1 MWTHRPGGGRTELG
15 WPQPNRG
22 TIPLLAGGHLGR
34 GPLDSDGLSQLGPL
48 PFTATLSRSYKVSN
62 SLPTT
67 LLDQGP
73 RGNERLTA
81 GLAVVLLAVLAIE
94 GATLLVMRQSI
105 VLHIYLGLVLVP
117 LTALKL
123 ASTGYRIARY
133 YMGSRSYVRRGPP
146 AIIPR
151 LLGPVVGLL
160 TLALLATGVALVLIP
175 AGPSAL
181 LTLHKVVFVLWFG
194 AMTIHVLIHLIDLPG
209 PGLADWRPGSAW
221 LPGLKARRAAVAAG
235 LAVGVALG
243 LAFLP
248 ASFGWAHYLA
258 GGGFTG

>member
-1 MWTHRPGGGRTELG
+1 VESLPPGSQRTRDHGPRMPGASFDRLV
-15 WPQPNRG
+15 R
-22 TIPLLAGGHLGR
+22 TDAARLAA
-34 GPLDSDGLSQLGPL
+34 PS
-48 PFTATLSRSYKVSN
+48 FTSTLSRPYRVSN

-67 LLDQGP
+67 LLDEGP

-81 GLAVVLLAVLAIE
+81 GLAVVLLVALAVE

-105 VLHIYLGLVLVP
+105 VLHIFLGLVLVP

-123 ASTGYRIARY
+123 GSTGYRIARY
-133 YMGSRSYVRRGPP
+133 YMGAAPYVRRGPP

-151 LLGPVVGLL
+151 LLGPVVAVL
-160 TLALLATGVALVLIP
+160 TLALLATGVGLILIP
-175 AGPSAL
+175 AGPSSL

-209 PGLADWRPGSAW
+209 PGLADWRPGGTW
-221 LPGLKARRAAVAAG
+221 LSGLRARRGAVAG
-235 LAVGVALG
+235 CLAVGVVLG

-248 ASFGWAHYLA
+248 ASSGWAHYLG